1 MAAEVDVRIVSDPRW
16 LRLARSIVNSCC
28 REFGISQ
35 ADSRAIVSALNEALT
50 NVMRHA
56 YLGDRT
62 RPILIACRRV
72 GDGIELEVRDR
83 GRHFDPVTHPSPPP
97 DELRA
102 GGRGL
107 FIIRESVDDLQY
119 DRDGEWNRL
128 RLRKRPSVVAGNQ

>member
-1 MAAEVDVRIVSDPRW
+1 MVAEVDVRIVSDPRW

-28 REFGISQ
+28 REFGISK

-56 YLGDRT
+56 YRGDRT

-72 GDGIELEVRDR
+72 GAGIELEISDH
-83 GRHFDPVTHPSPPP
+83 GREFDPVTHPSPPP
-97 DELRA
+97 DELRV

-107 FIIRESVDDLQY
+107 FLIRESVDELRY
-119 DRDGEWNRL
+119 FRDGDWNRL
-128 RLRKRPSVVAGNQ
+128 RMRKHPSAVAGKR